1 MTDDDLITE
10 IERAE
15 RLVSDFVARHGFRRF
30 GDYVIEGKRG
40 LHRRRHAVHYTAA
53 VSSIKSLMSGYFK
66 AQGAAVLVV
75 VRPHI
80 VSVINQF
87 RESATGK
94 RFADSL
100 VPVSLQPLRFPTSG
114 AEDLAFTAAITQ
126 LIQGASVTLAQE
138 VSAGEIDAPNIASQY
153 LRDNSLSKLTGK
165 LSTTTT
171 SRLQDAIADAWDAGG
186 SYDQIVGAIKDTF
199 EDFSEK
205 RAGLIART
213 EAADA
218 YNEGRAATAQR
229 MGLKQKSWETESG
242 DPCPICIGNE
252 EQGWIGSSELFD
264 SEDAAP
270 TAHVNC
276 ECVLNFR

>member
-1 MTDDDLITE
+1 MTDDNLLDE
-10 IERAE
+10 IERVE
-15 RLVSDFVARHGFRRF
+15 VLISDFA
-30 GDYVIEGKRG
+30 EGKRG

-66 AQGAAVLVV
+66 AQGAAVLAWL
-75 VRPHI
+75 PSTHI

-100 VPVSLQPLRFPTSG
+100 VPVSLQPLRFPTSS

-138 VSAGEIDAPNIASQY
+138 VSAGEIDAPNIAAQY
-153 LRDNSLSKLTGK
+153 LRDNSLSKLTGN

-270 TAHVNC
+270 TAHPSC